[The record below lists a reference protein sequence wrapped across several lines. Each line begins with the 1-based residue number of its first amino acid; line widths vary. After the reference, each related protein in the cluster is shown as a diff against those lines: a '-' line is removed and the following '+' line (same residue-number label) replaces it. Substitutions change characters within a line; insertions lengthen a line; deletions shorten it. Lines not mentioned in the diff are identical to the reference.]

1 MLSQPTK
8 FDHKNHP
15 VYLHNISIT
24 RKWTHISILIK
35 EQITREQMFLV
46 DLSKYNY
53 FKIRR
58 NIKTSAQH
66 IYIHNIL
73 HISWCTLRRFLTYQH
88 IYHIHGVLY
97 EWLCCCSWLCFHQNE
112 HCMKIK
118 NDRVYDEQR
127 VITPFIWWHIFVLHF
142 IFLKHDINNI
152 SEAHLCSYA
161 IRRILMEKQWHKR

>member
-1 MLSQPTK
+1 MKLC
-8 FDHKNHP
+8 
-15 VYLHNISIT
+15 VYSEKK
-24 RKWTHISILIK
+24 RIK
-35 EQITREQMFLV
+35 RELMFLV

-152 SEAHLCSYA
+152 SVAHLCSYA